1 MSQEEI
7 IQEET
12 ASSGTQKVVA
22 AKLDWRSVVDRI
34 SYNGIVKNVPYL
46 AFIVLLGVFYIANS
60 HLATEM
66 QRERDA
72 QQKALKE
79 LRWRNMDVQS
89 KLMNAGMEAEVIR
102 RGAGL
107 GMKPL
112 MIPAYKVVIDSV
124 KGVVKK

>member
-7 IQEET
+7 IQEEG
-12 ASSGTQKVVA
+12 ASAATQKMVA
-22 AKLDWRSVVDRI
+22 AKLDWRSVVDKI
-34 SYNGIVKNVPYL
+34 SYNGIVRNVPFL

-60 HLATEM
+60 HFATEM

-72 QQKALKE
+72 QQKQLKE

-89 KLMNAGMEAEVIR
+89 RLMNAGMEAEIIR

-112 MIPAYKVVIDSV
+112 MIPAYKVVIDSA
-124 KGVVKK
+124 KGVAKK

>member
-1 MSQEEI
+1 M
-7 IQEET
+7 
-12 ASSGTQKVVA
+12 
-22 AKLDWRSVVDRI
+22 VDRI